1 MTERLIII
9 GSGPA
14 GFTAAVYAARANLDT
29 DQLIAAIGPAGL
41 ADQSEAAL
49 ADEIVTLPVEFDA
62 SNRAKALVVEKGIV
76 GIDER
81 RGMDK
86 VLNAAAMTYVAA
98 VASSLATLLYFL
110 VRSGLLGGSR
120 D

>member
-1 MTERLIII
+1 MVKE
-9 GSGPA
+9 
-14 GFTAAVYAARANLDT
+14 
-29 DQLIAAIGPAGL
+29 
-41 ADQSEAAL
+41 
-49 ADEIVTLPVEFDA
+49 
-62 SNRAKALVVEKGIV
+62 GIV
-76 GIDER
+76 GVDER
-81 RGMDK
+81 GGMDK

>member
-1 MTERLIII
+1 MPTAKI
-9 GSGPA
+9 GSSLGY
-14 GFTAAVYAARANLDT
+14 FVML
-29 DQLIAAIGPAGL
+29 AGL
-41 ADQSEAAL
+41 FMSSANIVMIGAVLFSAILLFQ
-49 ADEIVTLPVEFDA
+49 IVTLPVEFDA

-76 GIDER
+76 GHTER

-98 VASSLATLLYFL
+98 VASSISTLLYFL
-110 VRSGLLGGSR
+110 VRAGVLGGSR